1 MFAAAL
7 SARDYVVR
15 HLGQGVRLL
24 PAGSTVRFDRDML
37 DSWMPGVLDGCS
49 HRSLD
54 ISAVCEAVRMWNPMA
69 LPDMEPSTDHRVMH
83 CLADTLR
90 YAHAYR
96 GLICS
101 IG

>member
-1 MFAAAL
+1 MI
-7 SARDYVVR
+7 
-15 HLGQGVRLL
+15 
-24 PAGSTVRFDRDML
+24 

-54 ISAVCEAVRMWNPMA
+54 ISAVCEAVRMWNPA
-69 LPDMEPSTDHRVMH
+69 ILPDMEPSTDHRVMH

-90 YAHAYR
+90 YARAYR